1 MGESILGILESLFGK
16 VTRGLKVALYRKDI
30 SVHILSFPGSFG

>member
-1 MGESILGILESLFGK
+1 MSLKAFMIRAGK